1 MYKWKKID
9 EIDDININSKKK
21 KNMILSGLDGDE
33 NIIIQEDL
41 KGEEKLEDNE
51 GIFKTGLN
59 LFFIDFFL
67 FIFIIFLLFF
77 YLNIKNI

>member
-33 NIIIQEDL
+33 NIII
-41 KGEEKLEDNE
+41 
-51 GIFKTGLN
+51 
-59 LFFIDFFL
+59 
-67 FIFIIFLLFF
+67 
-77 YLNIKNI
+77 